1 MKTVESIRNIITA
14 QSVESFR
21 AVLRSM
27 RSNVEQLDTIQSE
40 TVRDG
45 GSVSE
50 SVRSYI
56 KVVGLDAAVATV
68 ATLVNRDAWDGR
80 ISRQNSEWAASVEDA
95 WDSEAALVWCIYS
108 KMHKTHLDQFAT
120 ELRMHGAEYA
130 AETEVE
136 EAKAAEETEQA
147 EQEEQTGADGYT
159 IAKNS
164 EYGSIEIRFS
174 SKPSE
179 AIRDALKLLRFRWNR
194 SKGVWYGFRAA
205 EDVRKALENAGA
217 KQTEQ
222 SEQPKA
228 ASAEPKESTKAA
240 KIDRDKLRTQFALAW
255 NSPKMIDYCTNQ
267 VAAVAELPTG
277 ELIVFNKQSI
287 KTRFCFGESGY
298 DYDEAQ
304 SAAQN
309 ARTSFDY
316 FRDENM
322 ADYRRE
328 IKAFEDALTMS
339 GRFFATINRT
349 AYTGQKD
356 DCMLR
361 CIEWRRDCDVLND
374 LGGSAYLE
382 EIPGQTITEAG
393 SGRKYRVLTAE
404 EIRIILDVV
413 KTAAA
418 AHEKKVEAYLKRYGT
433 SKVHSWTYWR
443 DA

>member
-1 MKTVESIRNIITA
+1 MKTIESIRNIITA

-21 AVLRSM
+21 AVLKTM

-40 TVRDG
+40 TVRDSG
-45 GSVSE
+45 KVSD

-56 KVVGLDAAVATV
+56 KAVGLDAAVTTV
-68 ATLVNRDAWDGR
+68 ATIVNRDAWDGR
-80 ISRQNSEWAASVEDA
+80 ISSRNSEWAASVEDA
-95 WDSEAALVWCIYS
+95 WDREAALEWSIYS
-108 KMHKTHLDQFAT
+108 KMHKAHLDQFAT
-120 ELRMHGAEYA
+120 DLRIHGAEYA
-130 AETEVE
+130 AEIKAE
-136 EAKAAEETEQA
+136 EAKATEQT
-147 EQEEQTGADGYT
+147 ELEEQTSTDGYT
-159 IAKNS
+159 ITKNS

-205 EDVRKALENAGA
+205 EDVRKALENVGA

-240 KIDRDKLRTQFALAW
+240 KIDRDKLRAQFALAY
-255 NSPKMIDYCTNQ
+255 NSPKVIDYCTNQ